1 MSTWGLYWIVVESAP
16 IENCL
21 VVAKNSRS
29 AACYEESNSGFNRY
43 DAAAERIIEIPKEL
57 IEIIK
62 KENNDILNWPN
73 YVREDDLV
81 CKYFAINFNW
91 VNGIE
96 TIFFKDKKFTI
107 GSFEETYINKE
118 PELVHSVA
126 DYLVK
131 LEEYKNTDNI
141 YRGQNNCMWELKPKI
156 FRDNFIL
163 KNKFNK
169 LKEYEVW
176 LLEQFKRKAF
186 PYIKRIPEND

>member
-43 DAAAERIIEIPKEL
+43 DAVAERIIEIPKEL

-96 TIFFKDKKFTI
+96 TIFFKDKKKQI
-107 GSFEETYINKE
+107 
-118 PELVHSVA
+118 H
-126 DYLVK
+126 
-131 LEEYKNTDNI
+131 
-141 YRGQNNCMWELKPKI
+141 LKQLP
-156 FRDNFIL
+156 
-163 KNKFNK
+163 
-169 LKEYEVW
+169 
-176 LLEQFKRKAF
+176 
-186 PYIKRIPEND
+186 